1 MTNEVKF
8 KTVLSTFKKGD
19 KPCYRGIVNHNG
31 TAYLPEIAKHAAARV
46 GMDESVM
53 KFSGELLVEQIGLE
67 LKDGRR
73 IEIEDLLSG
82 GLSILGT
89 FPSAN
94 APWDKSKNAL
104 SPYFYAKSNMKEAF
118 ADAVAVN
125 VTEGNHAKLIR
136 VLDTVSKTEGVI
148 SNQPNVTVYL
158 SGVNLLLNA
167 AAPDEGVWLE
177 DPEGTVV
184 ATATV
189 TGSTSTTLDCVFATL
204 PEDGTYRIVVA
215 TRGGLG
221 SEFGVSIARKHVE
234 VKTAN
239 A

>member
-1 MTNEVKF
+1 MTTEVKF
-8 KTVLSTFKKGD
+8 KTALSTFKKDD

-31 TAYLPEIAKHAAARV
+31 TAYLADIAKNAAARV

-67 LKDGRR
+67 LKGGKRV
-73 IEIEDLLSG
+73 EIEDLLSG

-104 SPYFYAKSNMKEAF
+104 SPYFYAKGGMKEAF

-148 SNQPNVTVYL
+148 TNQPNVTVYL

-177 DPEGTVV
+177 DLEDTVV

-189 TGSTSTTLDCVFATL
+189 TDSTSTTLDCVFATL

-221 SEFGVSIARKHVE
+221 SEFGVSIARKSVE